1 MFGAKVA
8 NGLMSGDGAAA
19 KTSPIRSMRELPA
32 SNVYSPRTRPPA
44 PASPPMSPTRSP
56 RDRSIRATADDEDED
71 EPVAVVN
78 GPPSNLDYI
87 STAAMGVMLA
97 VVAVYCNKGAMENV
111 DTELNKMVRG
121 EGGKRAAGNRRRTT
135 STTDGDSHVYF
146 FRLAPSF
153 FLLPQKNKMK
163 TEFQT
168 RDARCA
174 CVLQCVLKYSAAVL
188 VIASVPAD
196 W

>member
-44 PASPPMSPTRSP
+44 PTSPPMSPTRSP
-56 RDRSIRATADDEDED
+56 RGRSTRVAAAAAEDDDD
-71 EPVAVVN
+71 DDDGVAVVN

-97 VVAVYCNKGAMENV
+97 MVAVYCNKDAMAKV
-111 DTELNKMVRG
+111 DSELNKMVRS
-121 EGGKRAAGNRRRTT
+121 EGGKREAANRGITT
-135 STTDGDSHVYF
+135 TTDRILIFIFSPRSLDF
-146 FRLAPSF
+146 SF
-153 FLLPQKNKMK
+153 AKNKK
-163 TEFQT
+163 KNET
-168 RDARCA
+168 RDA
-174 CVLQCVLKYSAAVL
+174 CVRVY
-188 VIASVPAD
+188 
-196 W
+196 